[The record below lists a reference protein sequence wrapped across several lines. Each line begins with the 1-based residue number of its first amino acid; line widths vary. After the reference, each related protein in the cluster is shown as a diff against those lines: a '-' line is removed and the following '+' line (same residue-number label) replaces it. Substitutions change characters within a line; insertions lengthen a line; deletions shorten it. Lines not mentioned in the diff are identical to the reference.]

1 MNTLVE
7 RNTKQTLLSDIKL
20 YNRLLKFA
28 YPYRWYLAIGLGF
41 VAIYALTNPAI
52 AALMKPLL
60 DGTFVQRDPLLVF
73 WMPIIM
79 IVLFAVRGIAGYL
92 NNVTMSWVS
101 GKSGLDIQTQM
112 IDKVVTLPTSFYD
125 ENPTA
130 QVVVRI
136 SSDVDSLTKAASNVL
151 ITVIRE
157 SLSIIGLLIWIF
169 VLDWALTLAVL
180 VTTPLVVILVRY
192 VARRLRFLHH
202 QSMEMGGRLLQ
213 RLMETASFH
222 QIVKLCQTEQTESAR
237 ISDVA
242 NNVRR
247 YKLKLGMASGLTV
260 PVTEFITALATAAV
274 VYLTLTRD
282 LTDPLTV
289 GGFVSFM
296 AALALLTSSV
306 KRLLAVN
313 DALQQGLVAAER
325 ILPLINQESERDTGN
340 REIDSRNLQG
350 RTTFK
355 NITFSYS
362 QSNKSSLQNVSLE
375 IEPNQTVALVGA
387 SGSGKS
393 TLTALIPRLYNL
405 QEGQL
410 LIDGVD
416 IREIKL
422 SELRKLIAFVSQDVF
437 LFDNT
442 IAANIAYGDVN
453 NTTEERIRE
462 AAKSAYAIDFI
473 EALPNGFDT
482 LVGEQGVRLS
492 GGQKQRIAIARAFVK
507 DAPILILDEATS
519 SLDTKSEYQVR
530 RAIDAL
536 GEGRTVIIVAHR
548 LPSIKEVDRIVVMSK
563 GEIVEQGT
571 HQDLLE
577 RKGYYYELNSVYETA

>member
-7 RNTKQTLLSDIKL
+7 RNIKQTLLSDIKL

-79 IVLFAVRGIAGYL
+79 IVLFAVRGITGYL

-136 SSDVDSLTKAASNVL
+136 SSDVDSLTNAASNVL

-169 VLDWALTLAVL
+169 VLDWVLTLAVL
-180 VTTPLVVILVRY
+180 VTTPLVVTLVRY

-222 QIVKLCQTEQTESAR
+222 QIVKLYQTEQTESAR

-260 PVTEFITALATAAV
+260 PITEFITALATAAV

-416 IREIKL
+416 IRKIKL

-437 LFDNT
+437 LFDDT

-453 NTTEERIRE
+453 NTTEERIRK

-473 EALPNGFDT
+473 EALPSGFDT

-571 HQDLLE
+571 HRDLLE